1 MMKKLTLACAALA
14 CAMAASAQKIDFNNT
29 TSWAEDRLTETGYS
43 PWAIGQGTSFTATF
57 DGITV
62 TVALPAGATGQVIKG
77 NWWKQGVQSH
87 SKLVDDGI
95 AVYALDAD
103 GNTPQIQQGSV
114 AMNVTLSGLS
124 AGEHSLLAYHNNTDG
139 YGAPP
144 IDVTVGGEQAATAI
158 KQTNRAQS
166 PTESG
171 QSYITFTAAE
181 GQPVTITYR
190 TAPDDGTDYT
200 QGQMTTTL
208 FINALVLDRPNPL
221 TTAADPTPANGDTHA
236 ATTASPEDEAQGLT
250 GAVEL
255 AWTAAASAS
264 RHHIYIGTEPGA
276 LAEVAVTTEPRHTM
290 AEADPFTTHYWR
302 VDEEDAEGNIHPGET
317 WSFRPR
323 RLAFPGAE
331 GYGRFAIGGRGGEV
345 YHVTSLDDDPGNPLP
360 GTLRY
365 GITQL
370 SGPRTIVFDV
380 AGVITLKERLTVPD
394 KYVTI
399 AGQTAPGRGIM
410 LRGKAFGM
418 HSDGV
423 TRFIRMRLGGADDW
437 DGHSPNPNTSDGLGM
452 AGCDHSIMDHCSVS
466 WTIDEAF
473 SSRNAKNVT
482 LQRTLISEALNR
494 AGHKNYDSYT
504 NHGYAAT
511 IGGDCGSYHHNL
523 MAHCEGRNWS
533 MAGGLD
539 GDGAYAGRHDMVNN
553 VCFNWGGRACDGGT
567 HEGQFV
573 GNYYKMG
580 PATTQK
586 TLLKA
591 DLEGTGTGSQS
602 YYVSGNIR
610 ENTDGSL
617 THDKLDDTYRYT
629 TSGGQVVD
637 WEVFRSEPF
646 FESHISIEP
655 AGQALRSV
663 LSDVGCNQ
671 PALDNH
677 DERMVSETLSGTTS
691 TVGSRTGK
699 KGLID
704 KESDAEGFAGL
715 NITEA
720 ARPEGFDTDGDGVPD
735 WFEQLAGTDKATP
748 DNNAA
753 SKANPAY
760 TNLEHYINWLAQ
772 PHFVIKA
779 GEQAEIDLRP
789 CFAGFPEGTFSL
801 ASPDGAA
808 TVSSGGQLTAVSPDP
823 CLMPVSV
830 KVTDEASGTSM
841 QRTLNLAFTD
851 QLPELEVSTAI
862 SEARPDKATGNT
874 ATYTLQGIK
883 TDRAG
888 RGIYISGGRKYVR
901 K

>member
-1 MMKKLTLACAALA
+1 
-14 CAMAASAQKIDFNNT
+14 
-29 TSWAEDRLTETGYS
+29 
-43 PWAIGQGTSFTATF
+43 
-57 DGITV
+57 
-62 TVALPAGATGQVIKG
+62 
-77 NWWKQGVQSH
+77 
-87 SKLVDDGI
+87 
-95 AVYALDAD
+95 
-103 GNTPQIQQGSV
+103 
-114 AMNVTLSGLS
+114 
-124 AGEHSLLAYHNNTDG
+124 
-139 YGAPP
+139 
-144 IDVTVGGEQAATAI
+144 
-158 KQTNRAQS
+158 
-166 PTESG
+166 
-171 QSYITFTAAE
+171 
-181 GQPVTITYR
+181 
-190 TAPDDGTDYT
+190 
-200 QGQMTTTL
+200 
-208 FINALVLDRPNPL
+208 
-221 TTAADPTPANGDTHA
+221 
-236 ATTASPEDEAQGLT
+236 
-250 GAVEL
+250 
-255 AWTAAASAS
+255 
-264 RHHIYIGTEPGA
+264 
-276 LAEVAVTTEPRHTM
+276 
-290 AEADPFTTHYWR
+290 
-302 VDEEDAEGNIHPGET
+302 
-317 WSFRPR
+317 
-323 RLAFPGAE
+323 
-331 GYGRFAIGGRGGEV
+331 
-345 YHVTSLDDDPGNPLP
+345 
-360 GTLRY
+360 
-365 GITQL
+365 
-370 SGPRTIVFDV
+370 
-380 AGVITLKERLTVPD
+380 
-394 KYVTI
+394 
-399 AGQTAPGRGIM
+399 
-410 LRGKAFGM
+410 
-418 HSDGV
+418 
-423 TRFIRMRLGGADDW
+423 
-437 DGHSPNPNTSDGLGM
+437 
-452 AGCDHSIMDHCSVS
+452 
-466 WTIDEAF
+466 
-473 SSRNAKNVT
+473 
-482 LQRTLISEALNR
+482 
-494 AGHKNYDSYT
+494 
-504 NHGYAAT
+504 
-511 IGGDCGSYHHNL
+511 
-523 MAHCEGRNWS
+523 

-591 DLEGTGTGSQS
+591 DLEGTGKGSQS

-617 THDKLDDTYRYT
+617 SADKQGDTYRYT

-801 ASPDGAA
+801 AGEGGAA
-808 TVSSGGQLTAVSPDP
+808 SVSSGGQLTALSPDP
-823 CLMPVSV
+823 CLLPVSV
-830 KVTDEASGTSM
+830 KVTDEASQTSM

-862 SEARPDKATGNT
+862 SEVRPDKAAGNT

>member
-1 MMKKLTLACAALA
+1 MKRTPAICAALA
-14 CAMAASAQKIDFNNT
+14 IAMAATAQKIDFNNT
-29 TSWAEDRLTETGYS
+29 TSWAEERLTEAGYT
-43 PWAIGQGTSFTATF
+43 PWAIGQGTSFTTTAG
-57 DGITV
+57 GIAI
-62 TVALPAGATGQVIKG
+62 TVALPEGTTGQVIKG

-87 SKLVDDGI
+87 SKLVGDGI
-95 AVYALDAD
+95 GVYALAAD
-103 GNTPQIQQGSV
+103 GNTPQIQEGSV
-114 AMNVTLSGLS
+114 AVSITLSGLA

-139 YGAPP
+139 YDTPP
-144 IDVTVGGEQAATAI
+144 IDVTAGGRPAATGI
-158 KQTNRAQS
+158 RQTNRATTPS
-166 PTESG
+166 ESG
-171 QSYITFTAAE
+171 QSYITFDATE

-190 TAPDDGTDYT
+190 TAPEAGTDYT
-200 QGQMTTTL
+200 QGQAATTL
-208 FINALVLDRPNPL
+208 FINAIAIDEPNPL
-221 TTAADPTPANGDTHA
+221 TTAANPTPANGDEHA
-236 ATTASPEDEAQGLT
+236 ATTATPEEEAQGMA

-255 AWTAAASAS
+255 GWTPAAQAT
-264 RHHIYIGTEPGA
+264 RHHVYIGTGPGA
-276 LAEVAVTTEPRHTM
+276 MAKVATTTAPSHTM
-290 AEADPFTTHYWR
+290 QGADPFTTYYWR
-302 VDEEDAEGNIHPGET
+302 VDEEDAEGNTHRGET
-317 WSFRPR
+317 WTFRPR
-323 RLAFPGAE
+323 RVAFPGAE
-331 GYGRFAIGGRGGEV
+331 GYGRFAIGGRGGAV
-345 YHVTSLDDDPGNPLP
+345 YHVTSLADDPDSPQP

-380 AGVITLKERLTVPD
+380 GGAITLKERLTVPD

-410 LRGKAFGM
+410 LKGKAFGM
-418 HSDGV
+418 QSDGI
-423 TRFIRMRLGGADDW
+423 TRFIRMRLGGADGW

-482 LQRTLISEALNR
+482 LQRTLISEALNQ
-494 AGHKNYDSYT
+494 AGHKNYDNHT

-523 MAHCEGRNWS
+523 LAHCEGRNWS

-553 VCFNWGGRACDGGT
+553 VCYNWGGRACDGGT

-573 GNYYKMG
+573 NNYYKMG

-610 ENTDGSL
+610 ENADGSL
-617 THDKLDDTYRYT
+617 TADKLGDTYRYT

-637 WEVFRSEPF
+637 WEVFRQEPF
-646 FESHISIEP
+646 FESHITVEP
-655 AGQALRSV
+655 ARQALRSV

-671 PALDNH
+671 PAPDNH
-677 DERMVSETLSGTTS
+677 DERMVSETLGGTTS

-704 KESDAEGFAGL
+704 KESDAEGFDGL
-715 NITEA
+715 NVTEA

-735 WFEQLAGTDKATP
+735 WFELLAGTDGATA
-748 DNNAA
+748 DNNDMSQAA
-753 SKANPAY
+753 PAY
-760 TNLEHYINWLAQ
+760 TNLERYLNWMAQ
-772 PHFVIKA
+772 PHFTVKA
-779 GEQAEIDLRP
+779 GQQAEIDLRP
-789 CFAGFPEGTFSL
+789 LFAGFPGGTFSL
-801 ASPDGAA
+801 VGEGGAA
-808 TVSSGGQLTAVSPDP
+808 TVSSGGTLTATSAEPG
-823 CLMPVSV
+823 LAT
-830 KVTDEASGTSM
+830 VTVAVADEAGQTTM
-841 QRTLNLAFTD
+841 QRQVNIAFAD
-851 QLPELEVSTAI
+851 ELPATETSTAI
-862 SEARPDKATGNT
+862 ARPHAHAAPAG
-874 ATYTLQGIK
+874 APAYTLQGIK
-883 TDRAG
+883 TSRPA
-888 RGIYISGGRKYVR
+888 RGIYISQGKKYVA